1 MRWKAHFFLNGHKIS
16 DQNNPFGL
24 PSNKTPPTILE
35 MKSFENDVINLIEN
49 IKIRNAENQF
59 QRSLANDLKKINS
72 SPNIFVFAD
81 KTRNIYETSLDT
93 YNKLMHDKATITTSN
108 TNSTKHYI
116 GMTASTFKERYRNH
130 IKSFNHKRYSNDTE
144 LSKYIWKLKDDK
156 QDFDI
161 TWSALK
167 QSISYTGGSKRC
179 NLCLEEKLCILK
191 DKNKQNLPN
200 KKSEIDSTCN
210 HRKKH
215 LINNL
220 RNVRNACIV

>member
-1 MRWKAHFFLNGHKIS
+1 MSLVMHFSWSGHVFLSLQVHGSMTSHCGLLHGS
-16 DQNNPFGL
+16 MTSHCGL
-24 PSNKTPPTILE
+24 PHTVAWSMTSHCGLLLLIDPCTCRDKKTCPLQEKCMTKDI
-35 MKSFENDVINLIEN
+35 V
-49 IKIRNAENQF
+49 
-59 QRSLANDLKKINS
+59 
-72 SPNIFVFAD
+72 
-81 KTRNIYETSLDT
+81 Y
-93 YNKLMHDKATITTSN
+93 KATITTSN
-108 TNSTKHYI
+108 TTSTKHYI

-144 LSKYIWKLKDDK
+144 LSKYIWKLKDNK

-161 TWSALK
+161 TWSVLK

-191 DKNKQNLPN
+191 DKNKQNLLN
-200 KKSEIDSTCN
+200 KKSEIVSTCN

-220 RNVRNACIV
+220 RNGRNACIV